1 MNYLQSLTGRLFKLV
16 FGGYVILAIVVT
28 LVQLTLEYS
37 SIQRTIATDLD
48 ALGQSFTGG
57 VTSAMWELDRPL
69 LQTMA
74 KGIAQAAIVTGV
86 SIRSETGETMAQV
99 GAIPAPLANTAHTL
113 FAPYQSTTSPLVRQ
127 TPTGERDI
135 GSLTIYTAR
144 SVAMNR
150 IRYSFFVILVNSLI
164 KTAGLWIIFWFV
176 LSRGLARP
184 LSRLTEVVSQL
195 EFVAGSPREITLD
208 YPHEDE
214 LGRLVGAMRTMQERL
229 SASRQELDGVR
240 LRLEETVAERTLH
253 LSEALAFNE
262 AILRESPVAMGVY
275 RGRGPCVIVNQA
287 LARLVGATTEQ
298 LLAQDFRKV
307 KTFRD
312 AGLLDDSLQALADG
326 RQYRREFRIRSSF
339 GVEVWADCLML
350 PVTLNGEPHLLLQFF
365 DLKEIRQMT
374 EAMREAREKAE
385 AANRAKSEFLANMSH
400 EIRTPLNAILGF
412 AQVLDRDVSLKPAQ
426 RESLATI
433 QRSGKHLLTLIND
446 ILGLAKIES
455 GRVTLQLAPF
465 DLVALVAETEAF
477 FRQRAQD
484 RGLTLSAETSVPS
497 RRVIGDEMKLRQVLI
512 NLVGNAIKFTPGGE
526 VRLSVVAAGDA
537 IRFSVTDTGTGIAPE
552 EMALLFDPFSQT
564 ASGRRTQEGTGLG
577 LALSS
582 RFVRL
587 MGGDLQASS
596 TPGQGSCFSFSLSL
610 PPAETLVAVADPAEA
625 PSLGL
630 EPDQACRRI
639 LIVDD
644 LPDNRAPLR
653 ALLASLNPE
662 PAVLEFREAADGA
675 EAVALW
681 ETWQPHLIFMDMRMP
696 VLSGEE
702 ATRRIKALM
711 AARPDTVR
719 TVIVAL
725 TASAFDEDRARFLA
739 DGCDDFARKPFQ
751 AEELFAILANRLGLR
766 FLRGEAPPPA
776 PVSLSPAALADRLAA
791 LPDDWRA
798 DLRAAVALGD
808 FERIAAALERL
819 RDRDPALHEVL
830 ARWAYDFDLEAFAGL
845 LGADRSQEDA

>member
-1 MNYLQSLTGRLFKLV
+1 MISPGDRVRERRTTALVLNKKGYSVNYLQSLTGRLFKLV

-57 VTSAMWELDRPL
+57 VASAMWELDRPL

-144 SVAMNR
+144 SVAVNR

-176 LSRGLARP
+176 LSRRLARP

-312 AGLLDDSLQALADG
+312 AGLLDEDFFMYGEDLDWAYRIKQAG
-326 RQYRREFRIRSSF
+326 WKIYY
-339 GVEVWADCLML
+339 
-350 PVTLNGEPHLLLQFF
+350 
-365 DLKEIRQMT
+365 
-374 EAMREAREKAE
+374 
-385 AANRAKSEFLANMSH
+385 
-400 EIRTPLNAILGF
+400 NA
-412 AQVLDRDVSLKPAQ
+412 DVSVLHYKRASSRHSLRAQ
-426 RESLATI
+426 KEFYRAM
-433 QRSGKHLLTLIND
+433 LL
-446 ILGLAKIES
+446 
-455 GRVTLQLAPF
+455 
-465 DLVALVAETEAF
+465 F
-477 FRQRAQD
+477 FRKHYAAQ
-484 RGLTLSAETSVPS
+484 
-497 RRVIGDEMKLRQVLI
+497 
-512 NLVGNAIKFTPGGE
+512 TP
-526 VRLSVVAAGDA
+526 
-537 IRFSVTDTGTGIAPE
+537 
-552 EMALLFDPFSQT
+552 
-564 ASGRRTQEGTGLG
+564 
-577 LALSS
+577 
-582 RFVRL
+582 
-587 MGGDLQASS
+587 
-596 TPGQGSCFSFSLSL
+596 
-610 PPAETLVAVADPAEA
+610 
-625 PSLGL
+625 
-630 EPDQACRRI
+630 
-639 LIVDD
+639 
-644 LPDNRAPLR
+644 APLR
-653 ALLASLNPE
+653 ALVVAGIYASGALGVVRFWLARR
-662 PAVLEFREAADGA
+662 LEGANGA
-675 EAVALW
+675 EVA
-681 ETWQPHLIFMDMRMP
+681 P
-696 VLSGEE
+696 
-702 ATRRIKALM
+702 
-711 AARPDTVR
+711 
-719 TVIVAL
+719 
-725 TASAFDEDRARFLA
+725 
-739 DGCDDFARKPFQ
+739 
-751 AEELFAILANRLGLR
+751 
-766 FLRGEAPPPA
+766 
-776 PVSLSPAALADRLAA
+776 
-791 LPDDWRA
+791 
-798 DLRAAVALGD
+798 
-808 FERIAAALERL
+808 
-819 RDRDPALHEVL
+819 
-830 ARWAYDFDLEAFAGL
+830 
-845 LGADRSQEDA
+845 

>member
-275 RGRGPCVIVNQA
+275 R
-287 LARLVGATTEQ
+287 
-298 LLAQDFRKV
+298 
-307 KTFRD
+307 
-312 AGLLDDSLQALADG
+312 
-326 RQYRREFRIRSSF
+326 
-339 GVEVWADCLML
+339 
-350 PVTLNGEPHLLLQFF
+350 
-365 DLKEIRQMT
+365 
-374 EAMREAREKAE
+374 
-385 AANRAKSEFLANMSH
+385 
-400 EIRTPLNAILGF
+400 
-412 AQVLDRDVSLKPAQ
+412 
-426 RESLATI
+426 
-433 QRSGKHLLTLIND
+433 
-446 ILGLAKIES
+446 
-455 GRVTLQLAPF
+455 
-465 DLVALVAETEAF
+465 
-477 FRQRAQD
+477 
-484 RGLTLSAETSVPS
+484 
-497 RRVIGDEMKLRQVLI
+497 
-512 NLVGNAIKFTPGGE
+512 
-526 VRLSVVAAGDA
+526 
-537 IRFSVTDTGTGIAPE
+537 
-552 EMALLFDPFSQT
+552 
-564 ASGRRTQEGTGLG
+564 
-577 LALSS
+577 
-582 RFVRL
+582 
-587 MGGDLQASS
+587 
-596 TPGQGSCFSFSLSL
+596 
-610 PPAETLVAVADPAEA
+610 
-625 PSLGL
+625 
-630 EPDQACRRI
+630 
-639 LIVDD
+639 
-644 LPDNRAPLR
+644 
-653 ALLASLNPE
+653 
-662 PAVLEFREAADGA
+662 
-675 EAVALW
+675 
-681 ETWQPHLIFMDMRMP
+681 
-696 VLSGEE
+696 
-702 ATRRIKALM
+702 
-711 AARPDTVR
+711 
-719 TVIVAL
+719 
-725 TASAFDEDRARFLA
+725 
-739 DGCDDFARKPFQ
+739 
-751 AEELFAILANRLGLR
+751 
-766 FLRGEAPPPA
+766 
-776 PVSLSPAALADRLAA
+776 
-791 LPDDWRA
+791 
-798 DLRAAVALGD
+798 
-808 FERIAAALERL
+808 
-819 RDRDPALHEVL
+819 
-830 ARWAYDFDLEAFAGL
+830 
-845 LGADRSQEDA
+845 

>member
-99 GAIPAPLANTAHTL
+99 GTIPAPLANTAHTL

-144 SVAMNR
+144 SVAVNR
-150 IRYSFFVILVNSLI
+150 IKYSFFVILVNSLI

-484 RGLTLSAETSVPS
+484 HGLTLSAETSVPS

-537 IRFSVTDTGTGIAPE
+537 MRFSVTDTGTGIAPE

-630 EPDQACRRI
+630 EPDQARRRI

-675 EAVALW
+675 EAVAQW

-719 TVIVAL
+719 TIIVAL

-739 DGCDDFARKPFQ
+739 EGCDDFARKPFQ
-751 AEELFAILANRLGLR
+751 AEELFAILENQLGLR
-766 FLRGEAPPPA
+766 FLRGEAAPPA
-776 PVSLSPAALADRLAA
+776 PAPLSPTALADRLAA
-791 LPDDWRA
+791 LPDAWRA
-798 DLRAAVALGD
+798 DLRAAVGLGD
-808 FERIAAALERL
+808 FDRINASLERI
-819 RDRDPALHEVL
+819 RDPDPALHEVL
-830 ARWAYDFDLEAFAGL
+830 ARWAYDYDLDAFAAL
-845 LGADRSQEDA
+845 LGREPTP